1 MKCPN
6 CNRDINENSK
16 YCNKCGYKIENRHNE
31 QYLYSELYSKT
42 FQKKVTSEEDYIKNY
57 IGSNYET
64 IKKEKFSLT
73 GFIFGPLYL
82 LYKKVYSPAILIL
95 LITVLIYSVNDYAAT
110 IFYIII
116 SFYIGYK
123 GNSIYLQHATRKVEE
138 LKISNPDKSSTEIL
152 DICIKEGKPNTY
164 LLIILISIVIT
175 NLFIYSFINNYDTT
189 SNEPIEDIQITSYKT
204 QDINYELKST
214 FNNEAQTY
222 KYMKSTYKD
231 DNNNCSITIMS
242 DKYIYIYQSLEDYI
256 NKNLYINSNEEIK
269 ENGLKTINNIT
280 YKKMILESNTH
291 NRELYFKIYNN
302 NVYYIE
308 YSENKTYNNNYCKQE
323 YNNFINSITFNKEKE
338 Q

>member
-1 MKCPN
+1 MRCPN
-6 CNRDINENSK
+6 CNRDINDNSK
-16 YCNKCGYKIENRHNE
+16 YCNKCGYKIESNHNE
-31 QYLYSELYSKT
+31 QYSYSELYSKI

-64 IKKEKFSLT
+64 IKKEKFSII
-73 GFIFGPLYL
+73 GFIFGPIYL
-82 LYKKVYSPAILIL
+82 LYKKVYSLAIFIILIT
-95 LITVLIYSVNDYAAT
+95 ILIYSVNDYAAT

-152 DICIKEGKPNTY
+152 DICIKEGKPNVY
-164 LLIILISIVIT
+164 LLIVLISIIVT
-175 NLFIYSFINNYDTT
+175 NTIIYTFINTDNITT
-189 SNEPIEDIQITSYKT
+189 DKNLEDVQINTYNIQN
-204 QDINYELKST
+204 INYELKST

-231 DNNNCSITIMS
+231 EKNNCSITIMS
-242 DKYIYIYQSLEDYI
+242 DRYMYLYKSLDDYI
-256 NKNLYINSNEEIK
+256 NKNLYINTNEEIK
-269 ENGLKTINNIT
+269 QNSLQTINNIT
-280 YKKMILESNTH
+280 YKKIIIESNTH
-291 NRELYFKIYNN
+291 NRELYFKTYDN

-323 YNNFINSITFNKEKE
+323 YNNFINSITFEEKE